1 MNIKNIIMA
10 VIVNLL
16 VISSSYAEPILSEET
31 VKNIGEELAAAVK
44 SGDISVFEKYMYSGS
59 KIIVDMDPA
68 LNTGKQEIPY
78 EEYIKIAK
86 MSLKIMQNAD
96 IHDELISISVDKDKN
111 QATIEEKTTA
121 TFEMMGMKIED
132 VSLNKTTYGV
142 VEGEIKVLITED
154 ELLSTT
160 QIK

>member
-16 VISSSYAEPILSEET
+16 AISFSYAEPVLNEET
-31 VKNIGEELAAAVK
+31 VKNISKELAAAVK
-44 SGDISVFEKYMYSGS
+44 NGDITIFEKYIYPGS
-59 KIIVDMDPA
+59 RIIVDLDPA

-78 EEYIKIAK
+78 DEYIKLAK
-86 MSLKIMQNAD
+86 MSLEIMKSAD
-96 IHDELISISVDKDKN
+96 IHDELISITVDKDKN